1 MFARSSGIQISGGT
15 FTVNNPS
22 DPEAAARK
30 GKSSIPTFGSEIK
43 GLFRA

>member
-1 MFARSSGIQISGGT
+1 MFARSRDIHINGGK

-30 GKSSIPTFGSEIK
+30 GKSFFQLPTF
-43 GLFRA
+43 